1 MGTVV
6 GVMVFFVA
14 LAVVA
19 FIVEVA
25 IDLGYIRAVNDKMEG
40 KWDE

>member
-14 LAVVA
+14 LAVIA
-19 FIVEVA
+19 FVVETA
-25 IDLGYIRAVNDKMEG
+25 IDLGYTRAVNDKMEG

>member
-14 LAVVA
+14 LAVIA
-19 FIVEVA
+19 FVVETA
-25 IDLGYIRAVNDKMEG
+25 IELGYTRAVNDKMEG